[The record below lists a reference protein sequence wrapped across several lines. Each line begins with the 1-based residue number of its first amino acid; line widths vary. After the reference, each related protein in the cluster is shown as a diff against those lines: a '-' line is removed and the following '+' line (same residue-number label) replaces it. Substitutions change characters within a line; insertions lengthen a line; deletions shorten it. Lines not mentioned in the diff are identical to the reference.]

1 MSFAQRKLLWIFGN
15 KLCSSVQSP
24 KYDVSSFHLN
34 FGCII
39 QKSNKWWK
47 RHIDITIVPITVCPG
62 LVERTHL
69 DVNGNQAE
77 AEQEADPA
85 YPSSLLERRLQE
97 EFGGHRRMAWKSRKT
112 VSFS

>member
-1 MSFAQRKLLWIFGN
+1 MIWESGA
-15 KLCSSVQSP
+15 
-24 KYDVSSFHLN
+24 
-34 FGCII
+34 
-39 QKSNKWWK
+39 
-47 RHIDITIVPITVCPG
+47 RHKTIVPVTVCPG

-97 EFGGHRRMAWKSRKT
+97 EFGGHRRMAWKSRKA

>member
-1 MSFAQRKLLWIFGN
+1 MKTATGKRSLRHFLIIATIMLWE
-15 KLCSSVQSP
+15 SVA
-24 KYDVSSFHLN
+24 
-34 FGCII
+34 
-39 QKSNKWWK
+39 
-47 RHIDITIVPITVCPG
+47 RHKTIVPVTVCPG

-77 AEQEADPA
+77 AEQKTDPA

-97 EFGGHRRMAWKSRKT
+97 EFGGHRRMAWKSRKA

>member
-1 MSFAQRKLLWIFGN
+1 MYHPKKQQVVETTHRHN
-15 KLCSSVQSP
+15 YCSYPV
-24 KYDVSSFHLN
+24 
-34 FGCII
+34 
-39 QKSNKWWK
+39 
-47 RHIDITIVPITVCPG
+47 TVCPG

-97 EFGGHRRMAWKSRKT
+97 EFGGHRRMAWKSRKA

>member
-1 MSFAQRKLLWIFGN
+1 M
-15 KLCSSVQSP
+15 
-24 KYDVSSFHLN
+24 
-34 FGCII
+34 
-39 QKSNKWWK
+39 
-47 RHIDITIVPITVCPG
+47 
-62 LVERTHL
+62 ERTHL

-97 EFGGHRRMAWKSRKT
+97 EFGGHRRMAWKSRKA

>member
-1 MSFAQRKLLWIFGN
+1 MDVCPKKVTTDENSNGKEVVAAFSDYCNLCYGNLWRDIRLLFLS
-15 KLCSSVQSP
+15 LCA
-24 KYDVSSFHLN
+24 H
-34 FGCII
+34 
-39 QKSNKWWK
+39 
-47 RHIDITIVPITVCPG
+47 CPG

-97 EFGGHRRMAWKSRKT
+97 EFGGHRRMAWKSRKA